1 MKLASLT
8 TSDLKHIAK
17 LLDQKEALAAQLQ
30 QVEQQLEA
38 YESGKPAKARPAGK
52 RGGAR
57 RARRARGGKRSK
69 RGALKQQVIEV
80 LQAAGKEG
88 ATVKE
93 IAAKVGVK
101 TGNVYTWFYSTG
113 KTVKE
118 IKKIGDARYRW
129 E

>member
-17 LLDQKEALAAQLQ
+17 LLDQKEALVAQLQ

-38 YESGKPAKARPAGK
+38 YESGKPAKGRPAGK
-52 RGGAR
+52 RGG
-57 RARRARGGKRSK
+57 ARRARGGKRSK